1 MKHGTLALATTF
13 IGSIALFV
21 GTMFIV
27 LDPLFENDIRYI
39 AGTVGALM
47 GLLLVV
53 AFWRVFGKQL
63 WALVA
68 SAGVLAL
75 IVLGVY
81 VHIAQLPPPA
91 TGVDTILVG
100 YQQVA
105 VRCVQQGVAKFTTC
119 SQDSSWKVLPS
130 GWRYT
135 KIEDADISDGTFAF
149 GAHSRA
155 GDVIFC
161 TEQGCLLK
169 GAQGQTTVLSTTTA
183 H

>member
-1 MKHGTLALATTF
+1 MKHSKLALTTSLVGSLALF
-13 IGSIALFV
+13 IGAMV
-21 GTMFIV
+21 IV
-27 LDPLFENDIRYI
+27 VDPLFENDIRYI

-47 GLLLVV
+47 GLVVVV

-63 WALVA
+63 WVLVA
-68 SAGVLAL
+68 SVGVLAI

-81 VHIAQLPPPA
+81 VHIKQLPPPA
-91 TGVDTILVG
+91 AGVDTILVG

-105 VRCVQQGVAKFTTC
+105 LKCVQEGVATFTTC
-119 SQDSSWKVLPS
+119 SQESSWNMLPS

-135 KIEDADISDGTFAF
+135 KIEDADIRDGTFAF

-161 TEQGCLLK
+161 TEQGCLHK
-169 GAQGQTTVLSTTTA
+169 DAQGQTTVLSTTTA
-183 H
+183 Q